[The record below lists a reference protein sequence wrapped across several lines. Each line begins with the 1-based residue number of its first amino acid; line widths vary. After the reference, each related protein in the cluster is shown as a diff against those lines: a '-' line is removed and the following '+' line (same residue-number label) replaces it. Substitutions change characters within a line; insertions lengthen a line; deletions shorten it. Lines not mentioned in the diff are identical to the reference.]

1 MTETSIRALNAA
13 AGCNESLPPPVP
25 AIAGENPGSWD
36 PAAYGFWFDY
46 VDEEVAAAFQNLTKR
61 TLQGYRQRG
70 GGPRYYAFS
79 ARCLRYRRIDLK
91 AWADARIRTSTSD
104 PGQGAA

>member
-1 MTETSIRALNAA
+1 MTETSVRALNAA
-13 AGCNESLPPPVP
+13 AGCKEGPQSPLPEATSDDP
-25 AIAGENPGSWD
+25 NTWD

-46 VDEEVAAAFQNLTKR
+46 VDEEAAAAFQNLTKR

-79 ARCLRYRRIDLK
+79 SRCLRYRRIDLK

-104 PGQGAA
+104 PGQGTA

>member
-1 MTETSIRALNAA
+1 MTETSVRALNAA
-13 AGCNESLPPPVP
+13 AGCAASPPPPVP
-25 AIAGENPGSWD
+25 DSASETPKNWD
-36 PAAYGFWFDY
+36 AAAHGFWFDY
-46 VDEEVAAAFQNLTKR
+46 IDERAAADFLDLTKR

-79 ARCLRYRRIDLK
+79 ARCLRYRRIDLR

-104 PGQGAA
+104 PGKGAA

>member
-1 MTETSIRALNAA
+1 MTETSVLALNTSATCGDSPPPPCPELPGDTSKTWDAA
-13 AGCNESLPPPVP
+13 AH
-25 AIAGENPGSWD
+25 
-36 PAAYGFWFDY
+36 GFWFDY
-46 VDEEVAAAFQNLTKR
+46 IDEEAAADFLDLTKR

-70 GGPRYYAFS
+70 GGARYYLFS
-79 ARCLRYRRIDLK
+79 ARCLRYRRIDLR